1 MKERKARKAKV
12 AQDVADGVGHELYRA
27 MEERARKRTLDAI
40 IEATL
45 TDVDRDFDKRT
56 STRANSRQMSRF
68 YVGARE
74 DLAIQQQRAAK
85 ARRIKEANK
94 RAKPAWYASTTPK
107 FDEVELKDQTVYT
120 QPPQEILDAVQDG
133 GFEDMSESDDD
144 GAMPAE
150 LRKVRFV
157 DDDLDAAA
165 TLLQN
170 SERRRTACIEAVSYT
185 HLTLPTTD

>member
-1 MKERKARKAKV
+1 MKRRDDRVRLKERKARKAKV

-85 ARRIKEANK
+85 ARKIKEANK

-107 FDEVELKDQTVYT
+107 FEDVELKDQTVYT
-120 QPPQEILDAVQDG
+120 QPPQEILDAVQGG

-150 LRKVRFV
+150 P
-157 DDDLDAAA
+157 
-165 TLLQN
+165 
-170 SERRRTACIEAVSYT
+170 VSYT
-185 HLTLPTTD
+185 HLTLPTKA